1 MTVDILIFY
10 VLKNTFEEM
19 YVADISLNRSEIIHG
34 LSIMYRESIFDSSI
48 LSTIQRFKLYQT
60 EFDIYM
66 RADLEIKFISETL
79 NKNKP
84 KIYKIENIHQ
94 FNTIKFLN
102 EEAIK
107 YEKAYLMKPFLS
119 NPFDMNMYLICYNKL
134 NGWKDENKSIII
146 NNIPKI
152 KRFIYA
158 VLANSE
164 MIYRNKTNQQ
174 FMKQRMYYISFF
186 QSALIEKYESK

>member
-19 YVADISLNRSEIIHG
+19 YVADISLNRSEIIRS
-34 LSIMYRESIFDSSI
+34 LSTIGRECIFDHSI
-48 LSTIQRFKLYQT
+48 LSTIQRFKLYQA

-66 RADLEIKFISETL
+66 RADLEIKFMSEIL
-79 NKNKP
+79 NKSKP

-94 FNTIKFLN
+94 FNTIKYLN
-102 EEAIK
+102 EEVIK
-107 YEKAYLMKPFLS
+107 YEKAYLIKPFLS
-119 NPFDMNMYLICYNKL
+119 NPFDMDMYLICYNKL
-134 NGWKDENKSIII
+134 DDWKDENNGIII
-146 NNIPKI
+146 NNISKI
-152 KRFIYA
+152 KRFIYMI
-158 VLANSE
+158 LANSE

>member
-10 VLKNTFEEM
+10 ALKNTFEEM
-19 YVADISLNRSEIIHG
+19 YVADISLNRNEIIHG
-34 LSIMYRESIFDSSI
+34 LSSMYRESIFDSSI
-48 LSTIQRFKLYQT
+48 LSTIQRFKLYQM
-60 EFDIYM
+60 EFDICM
-66 RADLEIKFISETL
+66 RMDLEIKFISETL
-79 NKNKP
+79 NKSKA
-84 KIYKIENIHQ
+84 KIYKIENIHL
-94 FNTIKFLN
+94 FNTMKFLN
-102 EEAIK
+102 EEVAK

-119 NPFDMNMYLICYNKL
+119 NPFNMDMYLICYNKL
-134 NGWKDENKSIII
+134 DEWEDKNKCIII
-146 NNIPKI
+146 NNISKI
-152 KRFIYA
+152 KRFFYA